1 MRRHKIG
8 YGKSKRMF
16 SKHADATHKKN
27 MPRAIGKMP
36 MRGGIRL

>member
-1 MRRHKIG
+1 MKRHKIG
-8 YGKSKRMF
+8 HRKSKRMF

-27 MPRAIGKMP
+27 MPKRLP